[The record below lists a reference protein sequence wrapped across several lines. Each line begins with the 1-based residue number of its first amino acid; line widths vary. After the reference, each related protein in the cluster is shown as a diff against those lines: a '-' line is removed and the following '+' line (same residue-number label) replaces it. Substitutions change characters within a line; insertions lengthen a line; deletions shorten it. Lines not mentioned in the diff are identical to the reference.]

1 MRIVELAS
9 GVSRRVAAMDL
20 TGTAA
25 AALRL
30 LMRGIACRAAPV
42 KKHPE
47 DAISPD
53 IFDIPAWRCA

>member
-9 GVSRRVAAMDL
+9 GVSRRVAAMDV

-30 LMRGIACRAAPV
+30 LMRGIDCRAAACE
-42 KKHPE
+42 K
-47 DAISPD
+47 A
-53 IFDIPAWRCA
+53 A